1 MSDSLDALFQRGRRT
16 VGRPLNSGA
25 TAPPDD
31 AIATEPPASTAEQ
44 PVPPAALPASPASP
58 APRRSRSGR
67 PAPRSPV
74 SGRDDH
80 PKTHPDEP
88 VNNLMIRVRRSLDD
102 RLGDL
107 VYKLRKDGVKSS
119 KVELVEMLLWELPP
133 GSEAGLRQRLA
144 EFRRRAPR
152 SGDEL

>member
-1 MSDSLDALFQRGRRT
+1 MSENLDVLFQRGRRT

-25 TAPPDD
+25 TAPPGDT
-31 AIATEPPASTAEQ
+31 IAAVPPASTAAQ
-44 PVPPAALPASPASP
+44 PVQPAALPAGPASP
-58 APRRSRSGR
+58 APRRSRSAR
-67 PAPRSPV
+67 PAPRAPA

-102 RLGDL
+102 RLSDL
-107 VYKLRKDGVKSS
+107 VYELRKDGVKSS

-133 GSEAGLRQRLA
+133 GSEAGLRQRLS

-152 SGDEL
+152 IGDEL